1 MSIAPKKI
9 WSVDTVPG
17 PWERISFDIDTI
29 MPPTV
34 ANYEISDTEMSKKGT
49 GFRAETGAPIKHC
62 GRRTL
67 QGIGDDYQPLSM
79 TAQGADI
86 KKQWDQ

>member
-1 MSIAPKKI
+1 MPLKIASGAI
-9 WSVDTVPG
+9 DTV
-17 PWERISFDIDTI
+17 T
-29 MPPTV
+29 PPTV
-34 ANYEISDTEMSKKGT
+34 PNYEISDTEVSKKGS

-62 GRRTL
+62 GRRQL